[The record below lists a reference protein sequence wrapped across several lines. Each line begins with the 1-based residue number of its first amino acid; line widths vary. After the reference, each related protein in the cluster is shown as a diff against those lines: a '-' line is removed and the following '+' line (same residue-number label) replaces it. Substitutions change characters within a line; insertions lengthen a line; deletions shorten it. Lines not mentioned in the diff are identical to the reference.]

1 MNLKK
6 FALRG
11 LAVLAVFVA
20 LCMFF
25 SGTIKTITTA
35 KIKITRAKT
44 GRLEEKTELS
54 GKLAFPEVD
63 HVRYALEAGQSL
75 TISRVNTRPGYTV
88 KEGDVI
94 IEAAVSGYDGA
105 MTQYQA
111 AYDDALDQL
120 LLLES
125 KNANLR
131 LRRSDEE
138 YANAFFALRD
148 ARKAAAAAKMAM
160 DSLLNRERLALPETG
175 APEGASDAL
184 IAAIAAWRDAVAA
197 EASAQTAMDGASR
210 YVPDDATWAYISDRK
225 SLQEKMDDAEQKMAA
240 LSELNSSVAA
250 ICAPH
255 DGYIAEVLVKEGDA
269 YDGLADLFTLTKPDA
284 LPVLRADLSKV
295 TRTVSE
301 GAAVTLSTDRG
312 AMETKVLSTGIDEEG
327 RKYADV
333 ALTGEIV
340 SAMGSVYSMTM
351 EETPLSLV
359 NRAAQSTS
367 LLTASAVH
375 GTGDDRYIYTVDKVY
390 SSFGNTKMTVHKMTV
405 TVLAEAGGLVSIQEE
420 LGYYDVAYMEDRP
433 ISDGDTV
440 MEYID

>member
-1 MNLKK
+1 M
-6 FALRG
+6 
-11 LAVLAVFVA
+11 
-20 LCMFF
+20 
-25 SGTIKTITTA
+25 
-35 KIKITRAKT
+35 
-44 GRLEEKTELS
+44 
-54 GKLAFPEVD
+54 
-63 HVRYALEAGQSL
+63 
-75 TISRVNTRPGYTV
+75 
-88 KEGDVI
+88 
-94 IEAAVSGYDGA
+94 
-105 MTQYQA
+105 
-111 AYDDALDQL
+111 
-120 LLLES
+120 
-125 KNANLR
+125 
-131 LRRSDEE
+131 
-138 YANAFFALRD
+138 
-148 ARKAAAAAKMAM
+148 
-160 DSLLNRERLALPETG
+160 
-175 APEGASDAL
+175 
-184 IAAIAAWRDAVAA
+184 
-197 EASAQTAMDGASR
+197 
-210 YVPDDATWAYISDRK
+210 
-225 SLQEKMDDAEQKMAA
+225 
-240 LSELNSSVAA
+240 
-250 ICAPH
+250 
-255 DGYIAEVLVKEGDA
+255 KEGDA

-312 AMETKVLSTGIDEEG
+312 EMETKVLSTGIDEEG

-351 EETPLSLV
+351 EEAPLSLV